1 VNGGPVAL
9 RPLTLVDE
17 ADSVIVGD
25 PATGQFIEVPPVG
38 GVVIRA
44 LQRGASIEEAA
55 AEAMQSAGVDVDVA
69 EFVETLAELGFTET
83 AAGQTPV
90 RTAPVQQSRW
100 LSGPPPALLRPFF
113 SRPAWICYI
122 AAFCFSGCCL
132 AASSRLRL
140 HSSDLLIF
148 HDYLAS
154 LAAVTALSL
163 ALLTLHESGHWMAA
177 RALGLTARFSVDR
190 RLIFFVA
197 ETDLSQLWAV
207 PRRKRYGP
215 LFAGMAVDSCVLA
228 ATLAVRLSEP
238 AGWDANLAGR
248 LVRAVT
254 CVEVMELCWQ
264 ALFFLRTDTYAV
276 FVTATR
282 CGNLWE
288 VQRLLLRRAF
298 GRASSADTGRLAE
311 AGQRDIAIGTW
322 FRWVYLTGGIA
333 TVGGY
338 TAFVLPTAVS
348 LLGRLSH
355 DLASGPTRILAGR
368 RHLGAGV
375 PPAVARG
382 GHRPAPGD
390 ARPPGRYAPGSQ
402 TDMAPGPRLSH
413 WKYGIVTADTR
424 TAGCSGGGGTCRAAT
439 LTWIVRPM
447 PSRVTSCS
455 VSRAPGR
462 TASSSSRTSWS
473 ACSAQ

>member
-355 DLASGPTRILAGR
+355 DLASGPLQ
-368 RHLGAGV
+368 
-375 PPAVARG
+375 
-382 GHRPAPGD
+382 PGFWQ
-390 ARPPGRYAPGSQ
+390 A
-402 TDMAPGPRLSH
+402 
-413 WKYGIVTADTR
+413 
-424 TAGCSGGGGTCRAAT
+424 AAT
-439 LTWIVRPM
+439 LVLAFLPLLLAAAIALLQATRARRGATPRAARRTWRL
-447 PSRVTSCS
+447 
-455 VSRAPGR
+455 GR
-462 TASSSSRTSWS
+462 GYPTGSTGS
-473 ACSAQ
+473 